1 MTAPSPEAPP
11 VLSALE
17 PRPEGPSPRWRRAA
31 QGLRW
36 MRLSVYVSLAAY
48 VVWVLSFLAPDGMA
62 LGGLKEFYL
71 YCALGLVS
79 FVAYAAGLWRYR
91 SVPACTGAARPARQ
105 AFACLACGVA
115 LYLLCF
121 PALALLARVFG
132 ADDRWLLA
140 FVVLCYVAVIALY
153 VACSVLLVRA
163 LGATLRS
170 LGEAPPAWVPMAL
183 VASIALPIL
192 LVAVEFAL
200 LSFATILP
208 RVGLGLVLA
217 LGLAAEVAVVLALA
231 AVMGLAARALA
242 RQESPESALR

>member
-11 VLSALE
+11 VPSALE

-36 MRLSVYVSLAAY
+36 MRLATYTGVTTLVLATLWSLVGDRTPPASVMAGDLLYA
-48 VVWVLSFLAPDGMA
+48 LSFLA
-62 LGGLKEFYL
+62 Y
-71 YCALGLVS
+71 
-79 FVAYAAGLWRYR
+79 VAFAAGLWRYR

-115 LYLLCF
+115 LYLLCY

-140 FVVLCYVAVIALY
+140 FVVLCYVAVIALN

-192 LVAVEFAL
+192 LIAVEIAL

-217 LGLAAEVAVVLALA
+217 FGLAAEVAVVLALA
-231 AVMGLAARALA
+231 AVMGFAARALA
-242 RQESPESALR
+242 RQESPENALR

>member
-11 VLSALE
+11 VPSALE

-48 VVWVLSFLAPDGMA
+48 VLLVLSFLAPEGVA
-62 LGGLKEFYL
+62 LGGPKAFYL
-71 YCALGLVS
+71 YCAIGLVS
-79 FVAYAAGLWRYR
+79 FVASAAGLWRFR
-91 SVPACTGAARPARQ
+91 SVPASTGAARPARQ

-115 LYLLCF
+115 LSLFCYLL
-121 PALALLARVFG
+121 LALLARALGVG
-132 ADDRWLLA
+132 DRWLLA
-140 FVVLCYVAVIALY
+140 FVVLCDVAVIALY

-163 LGATLRS
+163 LGTTLRS
-170 LGEAPPAWVPMAL
+170 LGEAPPAWVPRAL

-192 LVAVEFAL
+192 LVPVEIAL
-200 LSFATILP
+200 LSSATILP

-217 LGLAAEVAVVLALA
+217 LGLAAEVAVVLALS
-231 AVMGLAARALA
+231 AVMGRAATALA